1 MSQGPG
7 YVPLSDHSNKGQA
20 KTDIWDCE
28 GAYCD
33 HSALFR
39 HRGGAAGGTLWSRT
53 ESLWTRQTEGVLSG
67 SVFPATCIIC
77 WLLLRAFV
85 FSNLQVFLKDNA
97 SLMKD
102 SNVTMEIPIHT
113 TIAFSITELEI
124 RQDGCFGE
132 NFKTSVYFRQEL
144 FAPFDGLYRPQSCAW
159 CQTLREG
166 LKWTAPLRQK
176 RWVSREQQITTSDK
190 VKCCLVLSCPDVCSR
205 GSDSHN
211 VTHLLMYF
219 SLLVELEVLGK
230 HFNSL
235 SALPISTRSSLLQ
248 QLTKVLEERGAVSTL
263 QSVVRGAKRSHMCW
277 WQQ

>member
-1 MSQGPG
+1 
-7 YVPLSDHSNKGQA
+7 
-20 KTDIWDCE
+20 
-28 GAYCD
+28 
-33 HSALFR
+33 
-39 HRGGAAGGTLWSRT
+39 
-53 ESLWTRQTEGVLSG
+53 
-67 SVFPATCIIC
+67 
-77 WLLLRAFV
+77 
-85 FSNLQVFLKDNA
+85 
-97 SLMKD
+97 MKD
-102 SNVTMEIPIHT
+102 SDVTMEIPIHT
-113 TIAFSITELEI
+113 TIAFAITELEI
-124 RQDGCFGE
+124 RHDGCFGE
-132 NFKTSVYFRQEL
+132 NFKISVCFWQEL

-219 SLLVELEVLGK
+219 SLLVELDVLSK

-235 SALPISTRSSLLQ
+235 SALPINTRSSLLQ

-263 QSVVRGAKRSHMCW
+263 QSVVRGAKRLHMCW
-277 WQQ
+277 WQQQSSSTWVQISANLNYGSFSPCQLDQVCLDERTSLRHTTASESHNFPSILELLERSAKADQLAPALTALYLTVSAMDGKKNLITVKWLFWPC